1 MKKTLSI
8 HLGRQLFIIEEDA
21 YDRLQQYLHR
31 LELSLK
37 AEEGVAE
44 IMEDIEMRFAEL
56 ILTYLGENRKVV
68 NINDIET
75 GIASLGEPEE
85 ITEEAE
91 QQTGKEKAGAET
103 SSSFGQRRLY
113 RDPENNMLGGVC
125 AGLAAYLNID
135 PVVVRI
141 VFVLLL
147 FTGAGFPAYILFWII
162 VPNAVTPSD
171 RLRMQGKA
179 VTVDTLKEEFVKATD
194 RIKDDTLRARDRFK
208 SGNDPYVRRA
218 KFVLHQ
224 LGRIAG
230 FGMIALSLLWL
241 VFYTLF
247 VSGAV
252 DVIPSTGDTEYLS
265 VREFF
270 VILIPVD
277 STRMLVWAAMLL
289 AGFLIPITLILLGL
303 RLLTDKYRQGLKIA
317 LLTSSMLVGAGFI
330 CGIVGGMQTA
340 RDMAV
345 DIEVEQQH
353 LTLNATDLV
362 VEEIP
367 QYDAHKRIIST
378 SGADFLVIEKGRIS
392 DEGILITYRTS
403 DDSLFHIYQV
413 FRANGVDR
421 NSALKRCGRIRN
433 KMELNGNKLMIDP
446 YYSFPKTDGLRDQD
460 VEVIIEVPKNKLLTV
475 KSLRV
480 ENPDREYNGVLRADE
495 PFEPFDTWD

>member
-8 HLGRQLFIIEEDA
+8 HLGRLLFIIEEDA

-37 AEEGVAE
+37 AEEGVVE

-56 ILTYLGENRKVV
+56 ILTYLGETRKVV

-179 VTVDTLKEEFVKATD
+179 
-194 RIKDDTLRARDRFK
+194 
-208 SGNDPYVRRA
+208 
-218 KFVLHQ
+218 
-224 LGRIAG
+224 
-230 FGMIALSLLWL
+230 
-241 VFYTLF
+241 
-247 VSGAV
+247 
-252 DVIPSTGDTEYLS
+252 
-265 VREFF
+265 
-270 VILIPVD
+270 
-277 STRMLVWAAMLL
+277 
-289 AGFLIPITLILLGL
+289 
-303 RLLTDKYRQGLKIA
+303 
-317 LLTSSMLVGAGFI
+317 
-330 CGIVGGMQTA
+330 
-340 RDMAV
+340 
-345 DIEVEQQH
+345 
-353 LTLNATDLV
+353 
-362 VEEIP
+362 
-367 QYDAHKRIIST
+367 
-378 SGADFLVIEKGRIS
+378 
-392 DEGILITYRTS
+392 
-403 DDSLFHIYQV
+403 
-413 FRANGVDR
+413 R
-421 NSALKRCGRIRN
+421 NVQN
-433 KMELNGNKLMIDP
+433 M
-446 YYSFPKTDGLRDQD
+446 
-460 VEVIIEVPKNKLLTV
+460 
-475 KSLRV
+475 
-480 ENPDREYNGVLRADE
+480 
-495 PFEPFDTWD
+495 